1 MKSFWLLITVAV
13 TVTGQTVS
21 RLGSYNP
28 IQKEELQSWFKL
40 RKSIETTLEDLYVE
54 DDGRQLGP
62 IQQFFHD
69 LLAGLLSSSYPTAVG
84 NVSQQC
90 QIDSIHY
97 VHNLYRSTW
106 AMQSKFKITESTYYQ
121 SINVLIIN

>member
-1 MKSFWLLITVAV
+1 MKRFWLLIAV
-13 TVTGQTVS
+13 VVTLAAGQAVP
-21 RLGSYNP
+21 RLGSLSSD
-28 IQKEELQSWFKL
+28 QQGELQSWWDLKQ
-40 RKSIETTLEDLYVE
+40 SIETTLEEFLVEE
-54 DDGRQLGP
+54 DDSKLNI

-97 VHNLYRSTW
+97 VHNLYRRRW
-106 AMQSKFKITESTYYQ
+106 AMQSKFPNCNHCAVIA
-121 SINVLIIN
+121 NG